1 MGEQPRA
8 VPPFDTEV
16 PVLLVRLDPGPFHRE
31 TLGVVRSLGRAGIEV
46 HAVAASAGGPVGRS
60 RYLHRMHTHPA
71 GPLAHCALLDLLR
84 DLSDGLGRPAVLL
97 PVDDRAA
104 LAAARLAGRLLGRY
118 LLPGLPERLTDPA
131 ELALLCRELGLPHP
145 ATAVPAGPQQAA
157 EAAAGL
163 GLPLVATWCRPW
175 LRTPPAGLPGT
186 TVVRTPDD
194 ARRLYELAESAGSA
208 LLLRRPLPAGRDTDW
223 FFHGCFTRGGGCLI
237 GGAGRAGRGRP
248 WTGPATAGRRL
259 PHPEVERAALRL
271 AGHLGHRG
279 LLDLDFRRDADGR
292 HHLLGAG
299 TRPGARFRLFTDPSS
314 GLDAVRALH
323 LDLTGRT
330 VPPAPGAPGPRPRAD
345 TFRGR
350 PAPPDGTALTPPPP
364 PARPS
369 ATPHGM
375 PRGVPP
381 APTPGPPPQP

>member
-1 MGEQPRA
+1 MGEGPRA
-8 VPPFDTEV
+8 VPPLDTGV
-16 PVLLVRLDPGPFHRE
+16 PVLLLRLGPGPLPRD
-31 TLGVVRSLGRAGIEV
+31 TLGAVRSLGRAGVEV
-46 HAVAASAGGPVGRS
+46 HAVAAAPGGPVDRS
-60 RYLHRMHTHPA
+60 RHLHRMHLHPA
-71 GPLAHCALLDLLR
+71 GPPSPAALLDLLR

-118 LLPGLPERLTDPA
+118 LLPGPPERLTDPA
-131 ELALLCRELGLPHP
+131 ELALLCRELDLPHP
-145 ATAVPAGPQQAA
+145 ATAVPTGPRQAA

-163 GLPLVATWCRPW
+163 GLPLVALWRHPW
-175 LRTPPAGLPGT
+175 LRPPPAGLSAG
-186 TVVRTPDD
+186 TVVHTPDD
-194 ARRLYELAESAGSA
+194 ARRLHELAERAGGG
-208 LLLRRPLPAGRDTDW
+208 LLLRRPLPAGPGTDW
-223 FFHGCFTRGGGCLI
+223 FFHGCFTRGGRCLI
-237 GGAGRAGRGRP
+237 GGTGRAGRGRP

-271 AGHLGHRG
+271 AGHLAHRG

-299 TRPGARFRLFTDPSS
+299 VRPGARFRLFADPSS

-330 VPPAPGAPGPRPRAD
+330 VPPVPGAPGPRPPD
-345 TFRGR
+345 TR
-350 PAPPDGTALTPPPP
+350 PALPGGLARTPPPP
-364 PARPS
+364 VRPL
-369 ATPHGM
+369 AAPHGT

-381 APTPGPPPQP
+381 APAPGPPLRP